1 MRLEELEILTVVE
14 TIKYRTFK
22 EKIDITKKYGGKARI
37 QIYDNY
43 VYLEKKR
50 YVS

>member
-22 EKIDITKKYGGKARI
+22 EKIDITKKYDGKAKI

-43 VYLEKKR
+43 IYLEKKR

>member
-14 TIKYRTFK
+14 TIEYRTFK
-22 EKIDITKKYGGKARI
+22 EKIDITKRYGGKAKI

-43 VYLEKKR
+43 IYLEKKR

>member
-14 TIKYRTFK
+14 IINYRSFK
-22 EKIDITKKYGGKARI
+22 EKIDITKIYGGKAKI

-43 VYLEKKR
+43 IYLEKKE
-50 YVS
+50 YKI